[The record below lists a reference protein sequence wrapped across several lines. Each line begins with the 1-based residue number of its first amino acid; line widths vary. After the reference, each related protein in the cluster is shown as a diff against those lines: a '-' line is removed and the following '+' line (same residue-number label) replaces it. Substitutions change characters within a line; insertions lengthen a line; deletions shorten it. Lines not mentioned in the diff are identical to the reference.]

1 MLLQVVVFGGGS
13 FGTAMAC
20 ALARQKGQ
28 LNVTLLLR
36 DPYVCKDINERH
48 VNSRYLKVA
57 RFHLT
62 CMLAAY
68 PHCQICLGSSPSY
81 AQQLIDFVKAAELMC
96 CMQEYTLPINVVAT
110 TSFVEAIQGAQ
121 YAIHAVPVQHSRK
134 FLESIAVSISP
145 VLPCT
150 VSSCSSSTW
159 RYADVSVWTSL
170 KSSCVH
176 IVAETC

>member
-1 MLLQVVVFGGGS
+1 MGFDGLQLGLTELRCVLLKVVVFGGGS

-62 CMLAAY
+62 YMLAAY
-68 PHCQICLGSSPSY
+68 PTARSALAAHLPALDKSLTLLKALNWCVACRNTRF
-81 AQQLIDFVKAAELMC
+81 QLM
-96 CMQEYTLPINVVAT
+96 
-110 TSFVEAIQGAQ
+110 
-121 YAIHAVPVQHSRK
+121 
-134 FLESIAVSISP
+134 
-145 VLPCT
+145 
-150 VSSCSSSTW
+150 
-159 RYADVSVWTSL
+159 
-170 KSSCVH
+170 
-176 IVAETC
+176 